1 MDFIFMLTHGDE
13 TIPNCLEVLDIV
25 DEIGISHIG
34 FKDIGVDK
42 IMLRTLAGRINET
55 GATSYLEV
63 VSTTLADVQESIQ
76 SAVDLGINRVLGGQ
90 DIDFALKV
98 LEGTGAGYYPFPGR
112 PVGHPTRLGGT
123 PEEIE
128 NDCAR
133 MLAAGCP
140 GVDLLAYRATQAD
153 PLDLVRAARSGLG
166 GGYLIVAG
174 SVDSPARIRQLTEA
188 GADAFTIG
196 SAVFDGAFAAAD
208 KSIVFQCQEILAA
221 CNPANKAA
229 GPE

>member
-1 MDFIFMLTHGDE
+1 VDFIFMLTHGDK
-13 TIPNCLEVLDIV
+13 TIPNCLEIIDII
-25 DEIGISHIG
+25 ENIGISHIG
-34 FKDIGVDK
+34 FKDVGVDK
-42 IMLRTLAGRINET
+42 NMLRTLAERINDT

-63 VSTTLADVQESIQ
+63 VSTTPEDVQESIQ
-76 SAVDLGINRVLGGQ
+76 TAVDINIGRVLGGQ
-90 DIDFALKV
+90 DVDFALKA

-128 NDCAR
+128 DDCAR
-133 MLAAGCP
+133 IRAAGCP

-166 GGYLIVAG
+166 EGYLIVAG
-174 SVDSPARIRQLTEA
+174 SVDSPARIRRLAEA

-196 SAVFDGAFAAAD
+196 SAVFDGAFAAGD
-208 KSIVFQCQEILAA
+208 TSIVFQCRKILAA
-221 CNPANKAA
+221 CNQVN
-229 GPE
+229 EDLNN